1 MEIDERPV
9 QPAAPE
15 PESKLI
21 LTDEAQYYLQKAGQ
35 WAYFLGIVGFVGTA
49 FITIMALFAG
59 TLFSTMASMNP
70 MMAGAA
76 GMGGVVT
83 FFYLLI
89 AVFSFFFALYNYQ
102 FGDRIKKAI
111 AYQNTQELT
120 LALGKLKSF
129 FKLWGIST
137 IVIISLY
144 ILMFIG
150 IIIAG
155 IGAASMMGR

>member
-1 MEIDERPV
+1 MEIDETPM

-35 WAYFLGIVGFVGTA
+35 WAYFLGIMGFIGTA
-49 FITIMALFAG
+49 FVAIMALFVGA
-59 TLFSTMASMNP
+59 LFSTMASMNP

-89 AVFSFFFALYNYQ
+89 AVFTFFFALYLYQ
-102 FGDRIKKAI
+102 FGDRVKKAV
-111 AYQNTQELT
+111 AFQNTQEMT
-120 LALGKLKSF
+120 LALSKLKSF
-129 FKLWGIST
+129 FKFWGIFT
-137 IVIISLY
+137 IVILALD
-144 ILMFIG
+144 ILIFVIF
-150 IIIAG
+150 IIAG
-155 IGAASMMGR
+155 VGAATMAR